1 MIGLIRKVDSQHQV
15 EYFTIT
21 GINESS
27 LFDQMVELNNHAYQC
42 MTGNDFRLIAHRD
55 NGQWFLNNGEMVSNE
70 YISALMNQMK

>member
-1 MIGLIRKVDSQHQV
+1 MIGLIRKTDSQHHV

-27 LFDQMVELNNHAYQC
+27 LFDQMVELNDHAYNC
-42 MTGNDFRLIAHRD
+42 DTGNDFRLIAHRD

-70 YISALMNQMK
+70 YISALMNQLK

>member
-1 MIGLIRKVDSQHQV
+1 MIGLIRKTDSQHQV

-27 LFDQMVELNNHAYQC
+27 LFDQMVELKNHAYQC

-70 YISALMNQMK
+70 YISALMNQLN